1 MVAAS
6 SFLCG
11 LGGATLLVEM
21 QAWPMAGC
29 GSLERAASF
38 SGLALGAL
46 EGWGFLE
53 VLCNSS
59 GCSLPKFA

>member
-11 LGGATLLVEM
+11 LGGSPLLVDM
-21 QAWPMAGC
+21 QALLMAGC

-46 EGWGFLE
+46 EGWAFLE
-53 VLCNSS
+53 VSGKSS
-59 GCSLPKFA
+59 GFS